1 MICAQS
7 GVVDGFGDVN
17 VYGVQCLSQ
26 WRWCGWLVGGQ
37 QRTQQPVVQFGVED
51 RKPQP
56 IGGQAVE
63 VAAGDAGDEPIASE
77 PSQVVTGL
85 VGGVVDAAE
94 QSGHQGTQALVG
106 DAGDGEH
113 AGA

>member
-56 IGGQAVE
+56 VAGEPVAVFARDSCDE
-63 VAAGDAGDEPIASE
+63 SVEAEAG
-77 PSQVVTGL
+77 QVVAGL
-85 VGGVVDAAE
+85 VGGVVQTAE
-94 QSGHQGTQALVG
+94 QSGHQGAQALVG